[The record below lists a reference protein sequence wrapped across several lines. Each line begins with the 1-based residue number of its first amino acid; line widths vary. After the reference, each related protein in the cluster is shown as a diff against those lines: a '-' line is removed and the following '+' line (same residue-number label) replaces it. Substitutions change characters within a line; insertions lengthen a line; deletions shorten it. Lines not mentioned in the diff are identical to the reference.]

1 MSSNKVNCDKGN
13 SFGSQ
18 MKKRKV
24 EDSDPVQ
31 MMGNQM
37 KQVSF
42 KKEVVIY
49 ARCSTKAQDLANEN
63 HCSLST
69 QVGICTF
76 FCEKE
81 GYTVV
86 ATETE
91 IVSARHF
98 VNQVK
103 LLSIVKRFQNC
114 LLVVADSSRLSRDFF
129 NAMIFLQECDARN
142 IQIVSVRENLDCSKP
157 FDRRKLIDNLQI
169 AQEESDRISMRV
181 RSSFEYRKTKGLL
194 KVKSKYGEDDP
205 QEKVVIELINMLYY
219 GEKTTVIKKR
229 MKEALD
235 SETGMTPSRIGT
247 SLRCL
252 EKKDEKM
259 ETVIPLHIL
268 FGNFDYGD
276 IAHILNEEGILKRGN
291 KWSSRTIGK
300 ILKEYKDQL
309 DHDMVSMKA

>member
-1 MSSNKVNCDKGN
+1 
-13 SFGSQ
+13 
-18 MKKRKV
+18 
-24 EDSDPVQ
+24 
-31 MMGNQM
+31 
-37 KQVSF
+37 
-42 KKEVVIY
+42 
-49 ARCSTKAQDLANEN
+49 
-63 HCSLST
+63 
-69 QVGICTF
+69 
-76 FCEKE
+76 
-81 GYTVV
+81 
-86 ATETE
+86 
-91 IVSARHF
+91 
-98 VNQVK
+98 
-103 LLSIVKRFQNC
+103 VKRFQNC

-235 SETGMTPSRIGT
+235 VGIGMTPKRIGT

-291 KWSSRTIGK
+291 KWSSRTIGN